1 MLRAMLQRTHGAIN
15 ARLCGV
21 PRELSEGRAVV
32 TLTAV
37 EEMRADERGLVHGG
51 FVFGLADFAAMLAVG
66 EPNVVLG
73 SAEVRFNA
81 PVVVGGGGWGPALPP
96 RAEEKTP
103 SGKKRLVSVEVLR
116 DGTAVM
122 TGTFTCF
129 VPNNH
134 VLGAR
139 EELP

>member
-37 EEMRADERGLVHGG
+37 EEMRADEHGLVHGG

-81 PVVVGGGGWGPALPP
+81 PVVVGDELVA
-96 RAEEKTP
+96 RAQEEAP

-129 VPNNH
+129 VPSSH

>member
-81 PVVVGGGGWGPALPP
+81 PVVVGAELVA

>member
-1 MLRAMLQRTHGAIN
+1 
-15 ARLCGV
+15 
-21 PRELSEGRAVV
+21 
-32 TLTAV
+32 
-37 EEMRADERGLVHGG
+37 
-51 FVFGLADFAAMLAVG
+51 
-66 EPNVVLG
+66 
-73 SAEVRFNA
+73 
-81 PVVVGGGGWGPALPP
+81 
-96 RAEEKTP
+96 
-103 SGKKRLVSVEVLR
+103 LVSVEVLR